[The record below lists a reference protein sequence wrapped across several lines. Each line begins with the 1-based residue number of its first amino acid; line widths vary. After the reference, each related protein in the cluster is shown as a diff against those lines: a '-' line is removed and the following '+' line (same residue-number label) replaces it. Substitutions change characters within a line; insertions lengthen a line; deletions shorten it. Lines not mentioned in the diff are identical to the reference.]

1 MKEHEEALKKIAEDK
16 QLLEKQLY
24 QAIGNTVLDWQ
35 RETGLKVSSID
46 VDIEQFK
53 TIGAHNIS
61 MINGVSV
68 YLDYEGY

>member
-1 MKEHEEALKKIAEDK
+1 MKAHEEALKKIAEDK
-16 QLLEKQLY
+16 QLLEKQLE
-24 QAIGNTVLDWQ
+24 QAIGNIVLDWQ

-53 TIGAHNIS
+53 TIGARNIS